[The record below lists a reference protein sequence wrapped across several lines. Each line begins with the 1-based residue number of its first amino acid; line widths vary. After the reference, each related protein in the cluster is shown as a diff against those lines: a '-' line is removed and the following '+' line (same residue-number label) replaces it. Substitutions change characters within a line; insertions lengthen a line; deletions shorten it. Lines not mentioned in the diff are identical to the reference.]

1 MKIYSIC
8 WDITPKC
15 NDNCLFCY
23 RDLKVAELNYE
34 NNKRIIE
41 KLINNDVGKISFLG
55 GEPLL
60 YNELFDLI
68 EYAKSFHTK
77 TEFSITTNAIKLI
90 DFEKGNYIINRQL
103 LQKIIDHF
111 DWITLS
117 LDAPTSE
124 MQTEIGRNSNHYKR
138 ILILLEELKLC
149 PRIKIKI
156 NTLVCKI
163 NQNSILQLQEL
174 LSNYNISRWKLFQFL
189 PSRGN
194 AKDNQ
199 SKLVISR
206 EVFLSVIEQLEKNKA
221 MKITANDYYD
231 FLDTYISINSA
242 GYLVKYDGENYK
254 EILDIK
260 NNDFRDI
267 LQQIDIN
274 RHNQRRSD
282 FLLV

>member
-23 RDLKVAELNYE
+23 RDKNVAELNYE
-34 NNKRIIE
+34 NNKRIIK

-138 ILILLEELKLC
+138 ILILLEELKLY
-149 PRIKIKI
+149 PSIKIKI
-156 NTLVCKI
+156 NTLVCKV

-206 EVFLSVIEQLEKNKA
+206 EAFLSVIGQLEKNNA

-260 NNDFRDI
+260 NKDFRDI

>member
-8 WDITPKC
+8 WDITAKC

-23 RDLKVAELNYE
+23 RDKNVAELNYE
-34 NNKRIIE
+34 NNKRIIK

-138 ILILLEELKLC
+138 ILILLEELKLY
-149 PRIKIKI
+149 PSIKIKI
-156 NTLVCKI
+156 NTLVCKV

-206 EVFLSVIEQLEKNKA
+206 EAFLSVIGQLEKNNA

-260 NNDFRDI
+260 NKDFRDI